1 MSKLMGLLFRFMA
14 TALLG
19 IIVLMVLGWGG
30 AQAQAQGQARVQ
42 AQVQAQVQAHVQAQ
56 VQAHV
61 LVPPLAAALVD
72 VCRGQPCLATLPE
85 KLQDPVGLTQSKSR
99 KRRTRRST

>member
-30 AQAQAQGQARVQ
+30 AQAQAQGQAR
-42 AQVQAQVQAHVQAQ
+42 VQAQVQAHVQAQ